1 MTELSP
7 IGTMSSVPYGSI
19 TYEQQIQLK
28 LKQGTPIY
36 GVEMKVRLPASA
48 LLRHTPLRRL
58 SPQPHVPP

>member
-36 GVEMKVRLPASA
+36 GVEMKVRLPASVRQHH
-48 LLRHTPLRRL
+48 L
-58 SPQPHVPP
+58 